1 MVNLLDIPA
10 EPTTGLQNFAI
21 AIDFI
26 FPAVAL
32 LVVIARVAGRLSS
45 RQFGLDDWLI
55 VIAMVFSLIQ
65 TVISFILIKVNFI
78 GIHLSQIPKQH
89 DPTAGLIWN
98 FAVEFLYNPIL
109 ALAKS
114 SVLIFLLRLFG
125 QKNGIRRLI
134 LWLNAINLAQMVGI
148 FVALIFQCTPIA
160 FNWDRT
166 IPGGHCVDQRL
177 LFVSTSAFNI
187 FTDLVVLGLPLYILA
202 DLKIRRRTK
211 IGLIFIFLLG
221 ILVTITSIARMAIFI
236 QGFFGLAV
244 SDDPTFNIG
253 FITSAIETNLALIT
267 ASIPALRPF
276 LRARDRGG
284 WLPRFGSRKTR
295 GDNTTGVTGGAQ
307 TNSAEMTRTNA
318 YMSRTST
325 MTANT
330 VIKTA
335 VAVPLPTSSGKPKKT
350 NSRRGR
356 DANGKLLRIG
366 TSSDRG
372 DRLQPLRSQS
382 PRSSE
387 EETMTSNGIMRVSD
401 IQREIDGLARELTAV
416 SGTYTGSFLDTD
428 PADPRSRRYRR
439 TQTQQPSAE
448 QAQQPPRSSSAPG
461 MGRRRFADRYYN
473 EGADPDTE
481 YGAER
486 DFNEERLSR
495 YGERRFGVVTPKGVP
510 PQWPGSSDDKE
521 GRPF

>member
-1 MVNLLDIPA
+1 MVSALDIPT

-21 AIDFI
+21 AINFI

-32 LVVIARVAGRLSS
+32 LVVVARVAGRLSS

-55 VIAMVFSLIQ
+55 AIAMFLSLIQ
-65 TVISFILIKVNFI
+65 TGLSYIFIKTNFI
-78 GIHLSQIPKQH
+78 GIHISQIPKH
-89 DPTAGLIWN
+89 DPTVGRIWN
-98 FAVEFLYNPIL
+98 FSIEFLYNPIL

-125 QKNGIRRLI
+125 QKNGIRRFI
-134 LWLNAINLAQMVGI
+134 IILNAVNLMQMVGI
-148 FVALIFQCTPIA
+148 LVTLIFQCTPIA
-160 FNWDRT
+160 FNWDPT

-187 FTDLVVLGLPLYILA
+187 VTDLIVLGLPLYILA

-221 ILVTITSIARMAIFI
+221 ILVTITSIARMVIFI
-236 QGFFGLAV
+236 QGLFGLAK
-244 SDDPTFNIG
+244 SNDPTFNIG
-253 FITSAIETNLALIT
+253 FITSDIETNLALIT

-284 WLPRFGSRKTR
+284 WLPRFGRTTTR
-295 GDNTTGVTGGAQ
+295 GDATTVANN
-307 TNSAEMTRTNA
+307 NSAEMTTRAAAT
-318 YMSRTST
+318 YMSRAST

-335 VAVPLPTSSGKPKKT
+335 VAVPLPKKS

-356 DANGKLLRIG
+356 DGTGKLLRIG
-366 TSSDRG
+366 TSDR
-372 DRLQPLRSQS
+372 RQPLRSQS

-387 EETMTSNGIMRVSD
+387 EEAMTSNGIMRVSD

-428 PADPRSRRYRR
+428 PADARSRGYG
-439 TQTQQPSAE
+439 QQVPLS
-448 QAQQPPRSSSAPG
+448 QPPRSSSAPG

-473 EGADPDTE
+473 EGADPDIE

-510 PQWPGSSDDKE
+510 PQWPGDHDKD